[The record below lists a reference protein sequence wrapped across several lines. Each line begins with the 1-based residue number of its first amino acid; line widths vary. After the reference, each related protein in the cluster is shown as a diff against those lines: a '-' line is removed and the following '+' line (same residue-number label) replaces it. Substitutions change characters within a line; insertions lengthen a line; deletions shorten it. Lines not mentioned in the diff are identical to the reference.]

1 MVEQDGRV
9 QLQGAFQP
17 GGQDMQGRVLKAGF
31 TGLAL
36 LGMAALLSAAPA
48 DALGLAVSRSIA
60 PPATIELAQYR
71 PTRDFRRC
79 MRAKYGPRYFA
90 RVPRAHR
97 FHMAQAC
104 GG

>member
-1 MVEQDGRV
+1 MR
-9 QLQGAFQP
+9 A
-17 GGQDMQGRVLKAGF
+17 RVLRVGHFTASF

-36 LGMAALLSAAPA
+36 LGMAAILSATPA
-48 DALGLAVSRSIA
+48 GALGLAAGRPVA
-60 PPATIELAQYR
+60 VPEALAQYR